1 MKNVKKLLFKGA
13 FCVEEKIK
21 RQVDKIAEK

>member
-1 MKNVKKLLFKGA
+1 MKNSKKLLFKGA

-21 RQVDKIAEK
+21 RQVDKITEK